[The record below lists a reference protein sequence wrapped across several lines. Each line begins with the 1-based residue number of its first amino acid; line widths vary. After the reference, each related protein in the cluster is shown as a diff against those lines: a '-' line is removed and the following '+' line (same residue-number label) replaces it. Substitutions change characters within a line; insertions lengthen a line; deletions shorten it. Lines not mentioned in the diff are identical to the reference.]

1 MKSLFR
7 AISRFNR
14 WITRSFMGLTGLV
27 QATAGRAMAANVP
40 ALSAALAF
48 HALLSL
54 APLLLLL
61 LTALSSILGSHDARA
76 RLVGAIQSIGDPTL
90 AAPLRSTVEM
100 IMNTRGS
107 KLANVAGVLVMVYF
121 SSAVFHELG
130 AALDRIWD
138 VQPRPGIGGLL
149 VQRLIALVI
158 VPLAVAAGMALMAFS
173 FMHAL
178 IAPILSQ
185 LLPPNAPAWA
195 LSRGLVLSVL
205 MALLLSLL
213 YRYGPRAPVRWREAA
228 VGASL
233 TALTFTAGNTAL
245 ATMLRRNMLASLYGA
260 AGAIVLLL
268 LWIFY
273 SAHILLIGACFTR
286 ELGLLFAPK
295 AAEAAASDVRAR

>member
-1 MKSLFR
+1 MASIR
-7 AISRFNR
+7 GGISRIFR
-14 WITRSFMGLTGLV
+14 WIARFFTGLGGLV
-27 QATAGRAMAANVP
+27 AATARRTVTANVP

-54 APLLLLL
+54 APLLLLV
-61 LTALSSILGSHDARA
+61 LTAASSVLGSHDARA
-76 RLVGAIQSIGDPTL
+76 HLIAAINSLGDP
-90 AAPLRSTVEM
+90 AAVAPLRTTVEM
-100 IMNTRGS
+100 IVGARGS
-107 KLANVAGVLVMVYF
+107 RLATAAGVLVMMYF
-121 SSAVFHELG
+121 ASAVFHELG

-138 VQPRPGIGGLL
+138 VTPRPGLGGLL
-149 VQRLIALVI
+149 LQRLIALVI

-185 LLPPNAPAWA
+185 LLPPHAPARA

-205 MALLLSLL
+205 MALLLSSL
-213 YRYGPRAPVRWREAA
+213 YRYGPRASVRWREAA
-228 VGASL
+228 AGAAL

-286 ELGLLFAPK
+286 ELGVRFAP
-295 AAEAAASDVRAR
+295 AAKRESAG

>member
-1 MKSLFR
+1 MQSPFGW
-7 AISRFNR
+7 ISRFIR
-14 WITRSFMGLTGLV
+14 WITRRFLGFTALV
-27 QATAGRAMAANVP
+27 QATTERATAANVP

-76 RLVGAIQSIGDPTL
+76 RLIGAIQSIRDPTL
-90 AAPLRSTVEM
+90 AAPLRATVEM

-158 VPLAVAAGMALMAFS
+158 VPLAVAAGMVLMTVS
-173 FMHAL
+173 FVHAL
-178 IAPILSQ
+178 IAPFLSK
-185 LLPPNAPAWA
+185 LLPPNAPTV
-195 LSRGLVLSVL
+195 SRGLVLL
-205 MALLLSLL
+205 AMTTLLLALF
-213 YRYGPRAPVRWREAA
+213 YRYGPRAPVRWRH
-228 VGASL
+228 
-233 TALTFTAGNTAL
+233 ALTGAGITAL
-245 ATMLRRNMLASLYGA
+245 AFTTGNTVLAVTLRRNMVASLYGA
-260 AGAIVLLL
+260 AGAVVVLL

-286 ELGLLFAPK
+286 VLGRRGTAK
-295 AAEAAASDVRAR
+295 ADAGTN

>member
-1 MKSLFR
+1 MASILGV
-7 AISRFNR
+7 ISRIFR
-14 WITRSFMGLTGLV
+14 WIARFFTGLAGLV
-27 QATAGRAMAANVP
+27 AATAQRTMTANVP

-54 APLLLLL
+54 APLLLLV
-61 LTALSSILGSHDARA
+61 LTAASSVLGSHGARA
-76 RLVGAIQSIGDPTL
+76 HLIAAINGLGDP
-90 AAPLRSTVEM
+90 AAVAPLRTTVEM
-100 IMNTRGS
+100 IVGARGS
-107 KLANVAGVLVMVYF
+107 RLATAAGVLVMMYF
-121 SSAVFHELG
+121 ASAVFHELG

-138 VQPRPGIGGLL
+138 VTPRPGLGGLL

-158 VPLAVAAGMALMAFS
+158 VPLAVAAGMALMALS

-185 LLPPNAPAWA
+185 LLPPHAPAWA
-195 LSRGLVLSVL
+195 LSRGFVLSVL
-205 MALLLSLL
+205 IALLLSLL

-228 VGASL
+228 AGAAL

-295 AAEAAASDVRAR
+295 AAKAAAD